1 MMEKTKSREER
12 ILNRDMLHQVALTG
26 GYTLLL
32 CIAFLSLGAFRDMF
46 RQSAGDSYFMT
57 GFYALFIFAG
67 LFNCFNSRSE
77 RLLMFSGISKNKP
90 FLLIMALIA
99 VIQIVMIYFGGEV
112 FRTAPLT
119 AGELVSCILL
129 ASTVV
134 PFEMIRRIFK
144 KISK

>member
-1 MMEKTKSREER
+1 MMNLAACGVSLIGQFLGIESPISIIQMLWVNIIMDTLGGLAFAGEPPLEYYMMEKTKSREER

-67 LFNCFNSRSE
+67 LFNCFNSRTD
-77 RLLMFSGISKNKP
+77 RLKLF
-90 FLLIMALIA
+90 
-99 VIQIVMIYFGGEV
+99 
-112 FRTAPLT
+112 
-119 AGELVSCILL
+119 
-129 ASTVV
+129 
-134 PFEMIRRIFK
+134 
-144 KISK
+144 